1 MTGQMTG
8 QITGQITGELR
19 PGYVG
24 YQQCGGFVRAAT
36 QASCAAC

>member
-8 QITGQITGELR
+8 EPR

-24 YQQCGGFVRAAT
+24 YQQCGGFVPAAT
-36 QASCAAC
+36 RASCAAC

>member
-8 QITGQITGELR
+8 QMTGEPR

-24 YQQCGGFVRAAT
+24 YQQCGGFVPAAT
-36 QASCAAC
+36 RASCAAC